1 LRRLFFAKE
10 LTKVRAEAAL
20 GGSGVSE
27 KMLKFNPEALGEGV
41 ATLKAQLVD
50 AAQPPER
57 KSKPEKALIAII
69 TTLATG
75 FVLLLFVF
83 VRRAMQNADQVP
95 ESVAKLAAVRNG
107 FARVIKP

>member
-10 LTKVRAEAAL
+10 LTKAKASLVRAEAAL

-57 KSKPEKALIAII
+57 KSKPKKAQIGII

-75 FVLLLFVF
+75 
-83 VRRAMQNADQVP
+83 RA
-95 ESVAKLAAVRNG
+95 AAVCICSPRD
-107 FARVIKP
+107 AKRRP